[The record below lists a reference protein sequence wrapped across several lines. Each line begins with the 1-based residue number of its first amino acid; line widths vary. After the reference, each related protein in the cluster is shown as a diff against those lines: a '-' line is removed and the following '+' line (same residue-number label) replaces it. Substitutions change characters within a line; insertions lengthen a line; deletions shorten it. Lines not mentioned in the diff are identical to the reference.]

1 MENRDAK
8 KAARYRKLDTLMNCM
23 IIGFAVGFLY
33 ECVYTV
39 WDYKTH
45 PEFYAVNSAPWYT
58 TLVLFGAVV
67 AAVIAA
73 GVLVKF
79 LIRKKK

>member
-1 MENRDAK
+1 MESKDAK
-8 KAARYRKLDTLMNCM
+8 KAAGYRKLDTLMNCM
-23 IIGFAVGFLY
+23 IIGFAAGFVY

-58 TLVLFGAVV
+58 TLVLFGGIV
-67 AAVIAA
+67 ALVIAA
-73 GVLVKF
+73 GMLVKF